1 MDKKK
6 SSYFRNIWRVILL
19 NWDVRRGMFLFEIL
33 LNLIQGIVPLFAAYF
48 SGRILSLLADA
59 STGAA
64 VDTSLVLTYVLA
76 TAGILLF
83 ERLARY
89 FYAYLDDNNSI
100 EFIITIQRRL
110 MEKFLSLDY
119 TYYEDS
125 AFNDTLEKID
135 QNRQVISRVTAQ
147 IMNLFRNTVQIISSG
162 LAIATLNP
170 WTMAIVAV
178 SLVPNLYFELKA
190 SLERWKQW
198 RSKGVNVRMTSYIRN
213 NILDSDKVGEI
224 KVFGLENYF
233 IDLWNTYVRNY
244 RGEEVA
250 LERKVTRNR
259 SFSSVFEQLA
269 ETGID
274 IWLVLKVLRS
284 AGNFGIGDFQF
295 YRSVIRNFSGA
306 CSGFMMSLQG
316 IQERMLYVNDYFSFF
331 ELEPRL
337 SKTDKAI
344 TLPQSVP
351 SIEFRNV
358 SFSYPGNERK
368 VLDSFNLVIHPGESV
383 ALVGKNG
390 AGKSTFV
397 KLLMRFY
404 DVSEGEILI
413 NGINIKEIDLQS
425 WYTHVGIL
433 FQDFSRF
440 EFLTAKE
447 TIKIGRIKSKNADDR
462 LQQSIRYAEAIDVIR
477 MLPKGL
483 DQVLSKALPEGMGLS
498 GGQWQRLALARAFYR
513 HASVLIMDEPTSA
526 LDAQAEYNIFQQL
539 NKHQQDKTTIFISH
553 RFSTVRNADKIV
565 VIENGKIKEQGTHAI
580 LMHMKNGTYHRM
592 YQLQAK
598 SYQEGATLTKRKAK

>member
-1 MDKKK
+1 MSKKK
-6 SSYFRNIWRVILL
+6 YSYFRNIGRVIGL
-19 NWDVRRGMFLFEIL
+19 NWEVRRWMFLFEIG
-33 LNLIQGIVPLFAAYF
+33 LNLVQGIVPLLSAYF
-48 SGRILSLLADA
+48 SGRVLALLATA
-59 STGAA
+59 STGT
-64 VDTSLVLTYVLA
+64 VVSTSLILNYVVA
-76 TAGILLF
+76 TAAILLF
-83 ERLARY
+83 ERLSNY
-89 FYAYLDDNNSI
+89 FYNYLDDYNSI
-100 EFIITIQRRL
+100 EFNIVTQRRL
-110 MEKFLSLDY
+110 MEKFLSLDF

-125 AFNDTLEKID
+125 GFNDTLEKID
-135 QNRQVISRVTAQ
+135 QNRHVISRVTTQ
-147 IMNLFRNTVQIISSG
+147 LMSLFRNSVQIISSG
-162 LAIATLNP
+162 FAIATLNP
-170 WTMAIVAV
+170 WTMAVVAI
-178 SLVPNLYFELKA
+178 SLIPNLYFELAA

-198 RSKGVNVRMTSYIRN
+198 RSKGVNIRKTSMIRS
-213 NILDSDKVGEI
+213 NILNSDKVGEI

-233 IDLWNTYVRNY
+233 LDLWNTYVRKF
-244 RGEEVA
+244 RGEEVE

-259 SFSSVFEQLA
+259 SLSSIFEQSA

-284 AGNFGIGDFQF
+284 AGTFGIGDFQF

-306 CSGFMMSLQG
+306 CSGFMMSIQG

-337 SKTDKAI
+337 KAI
-344 TLPQSVP
+344 DTTIVLPDTVP
-351 SIEFRNV
+351 SIEFHNV
-358 SFSYPGNERK
+358 SFAYPGTEKN
-368 VLDSFNLVIHPGESV
+368 VLENFNLVINPGESV

-404 DVSEGEILI
+404 DVSSGEILI
-413 NGINIKEIDLQS
+413 NGINIKEVNLQS

-440 EFLTAKE
+440 EFLNAKE
-447 TIKIGRIKSKNADDR
+447 TIEIGRTKVKNRDER
-462 LQQSIRYAEAIDVIR
+462 LEQSIQYSQAHEVISK
-477 MLPKGL
+477 LPKGL
-483 DQVLSKALPEGMGLS
+483 EQTLTKALPEGVGLS

-513 HASVLIMDEPTSA
+513 HAAVLIMDEPTSA

-539 NKHQQDKTTIFISH
+539 NEHQKGKTTLFISH

-565 VIENGKIKEQGTHAI
+565 VVADGKIEEQGTHKA
-580 LMHMKNGTYHRM
+580 LMQIPDGTYHRM

-598 SYQEGATLTKRKAK
+598 SYQDTEPEELLTE